1 MEQRIGNLYR
11 WGMEVSRSGKSTVNT
26 KKGPRPECSRPV
38 CGRVEKPAGLEGG
51 REFFCL
57 LGTGFS
63 VKFKKFIS
71 QNK

>member
-1 MEQRIGNLYR
+1 MEQRIGNMYR
-11 WGMEVSRSGKSTVNT
+11 WGMGVSRSRKRNSPH
-26 KKGPRPECSRPV
+26 KGPRPECSRPV

-51 REFFCL
+51 REFLCL

-63 VKFKKFIS
+63 VKFKKFIC

>member
-1 MEQRIGNLYR
+1 MGDGGEQIQQ
-11 WGMEVSRSGKSTVNT
+11 KITVNT
-26 KKGPRPECSRPV
+26 KKGPRSECSRPV

-51 REFFCL
+51 REFCL

-63 VKFKKFIS
+63 VKFKKSIS